1 MALRFRGKN
10 HQILDNRP
18 KTAFFTS
25 QKKTT
30 VEDGPKFELILVVAK
45 GHAVVQ

>member
-10 HQILDNRP
+10 HQILDNGP

-25 QKKTT
+25 QKETT
-30 VEDGPKFELILVVAK
+30 VEDGLE
-45 GHAVVQ
+45 G